1 MPTLNYNP
9 AAVSLALDKAGTEW
23 QVFIENEKW
32 QDWMIHM

>member
-9 AAVSLALDKAGTEW
+9 AAVSLALDKAGTER